1 MDIGA
6 MNRKDFSIEVKIVRP
21 TSEKTFDV
29 PLLSDNLVWHQLLIA
44 KGTNQQ
50 VVLTASNRTIA
61 N

>member
-1 MDIGA
+1 

-21 TSEKTFDV
+21 NSEKTFDV
-29 PLLSDNLVWHQLLIA
+29 PLLSNSLVWHQLLIA
-44 KGTNQQ
+44 KGTNHQ